1 MNIKD
6 IVNERV
12 NRIRDWYENESG
24 GSEGLI
30 LGISGGKDSS
40 VVAALCSKAIGKDNV
55 LGVIMPNGVQ
65 KDIDYAYGICD
76 FLGIKRIKFNIS
88 NVYDSLYGDLKS
100 LNNYNKSSDI
110 TITEDAK
117 VNIPP
122 RIRMTVLYAI
132 GQSIRYRVVG
142 TGNASERFVGY
153 FTKWGDGA
161 CDFNPIARFTSEEV
175 IEIGRELGIPE
186 KFLIKP
192 PADGLC
198 GKTDEDNLGFTY
210 KELNSFIKNGHCGSK
225 EIENKI
231 MSMHRRNLHKLLDI
245 PT

>member
-6 IVNERV
+6 IVNKRID
-12 NRIRDWYENESG
+12 RIRDWYENESG
-24 GSEGLI
+24 GAEGLI

-55 LGVIMPNGVQ
+55 LGVIMPNGIQ
-65 KDIDYAYGICD
+65 NDIDYAYGICD

-88 NVYDSLYGDLKS
+88 NVYDSLYGDLNS

-142 TGNASERFVGY
+142 TGNASERYIGY

-161 CDFNPIARFTSEEV
+161 CDFNPVANFTSEEV
-175 IEIGRELGIPE
+175 IQIGRELGIPE

-198 GKTDEDNLGFTY
+198 GKTDEENLGFTY
-210 KELNSFIKNGHCGSK
+210 KELNSFINNGYCNDEDVK
-225 EIENKI
+225 NKI
-231 MSMHRRNLHKLLDI
+231 MNMHKRNLHKLLNI

>member
-1 MNIKD
+1 MNVKD

-24 GSEGLI
+24 GAEGLI

-40 VVAALCSKAIGKDNV
+40 VVAALCSKAIGKDNI

-65 KDIDYAYGICD
+65 EDIDYAYGICD
-76 FLGIKRIKFNIS
+76 FLGIKRITFNIS
-88 NVYDSLYGDLKS
+88 NVYNSLYSDLKN
-100 LNNYNKSSDI
+100 LNNCDKSFNVA
-110 TITEDAK
+110 ITEDAK
-117 VNIPP
+117 VNISP

-142 TGNASERFVGY
+142 TGNASERYIGY

-161 CDFNPIARFTSEEV
+161 CDFNPVASFTSEEV
-175 IEIGRELGIPE
+175 IQIGRELGIPE

-198 GKTDEDNLGFTY
+198 GRTDEDNLGFTY
-210 KELNSFIKNGHCGSK
+210 KELNSFIKNGYCSNENTK
-225 EIENKI
+225 NKI
-231 MSMHRRNLHKLLDI
+231 VGMHKRNLHKLLDI